1 MESCE
6 DQILRTSQHIDGTD
20 SIFYGSSH
28 FKITQFFF
36 GSPAFFEQLQDGT
49 LQVLAL
55 GEVEKRRG
63 EHWAMVK
70 VGELQEGEMLAL
82 PWLER
87 LGRSNRHIKD
97 RLIGGTY
104 QKKVLCE
111 VRFRVLKFPL
121 IR

>member
-1 MESCE
+1 MKFPFKDHQKKIRVS
-6 DQILRTSQHIDGTD
+6 
-20 SIFYGSSH
+20 SIFWV
-28 FKITQFFF
+28 
-36 GSPAFFEQLQDGT
+36 QLQDGT

-87 LGRSNRHIKD
+87 LGRSDRHVKRTDWLEVPTKKKSPIH
-97 RLIGGTY
+97 GG
-104 QKKVLCE
+104 
-111 VRFRVLKFPL
+111 
-121 IR
+121 

>member
-1 MESCE
+1 
-6 DQILRTSQHIDGTD
+6 
-20 SIFYGSSH
+20 
-28 FKITQFFF
+28 
-36 GSPAFFEQLQDGT
+36 
-49 LQVLAL
+49 
-55 GEVEKRRG
+55 
-63 EHWAMVK
+63 MVK

-87 LGRSNRHIKD
+87 LGRSNRKD